1 MIACRTFNLQKMIQR
16 RTATVARWV
25 LVGLFGWVLVEA
37 GSGSAH
43 TPGRPEFDT
52 PIETHMPPS
61 PAFDAA
67 ASPNTIR
74 ILCWNI
80 NGGRDLPAVKAGLEK
95 EPADLYVLQ
104 EVDSLTERTGKT
116 NIPKDLAEQLHA
128 SSSFGIEFE
137 ELSQESGSDTKE
149 RGAYTGQATLTRLP
163 IQKSRILRFKHQS
176 GFWSPHAWLPS
187 SVPLFQRRLGGRI
200 ALITE
205 HKVGGRLLV
214 VYNVHYES
222 RSYGRIQLDQ
232 FTETLDDMKQY
243 PPGTSFLLAGDIN
256 SKYLPSVFLERF
268 KREGFQNST
277 GDHIERTHEL
287 AGSLDWI
294 LARGPVKL
302 EAGRVR
308 RDINGSD
315 HFPIYATLSWN

>member
-1 MIACRTFNLQKMIQR
+1 MVQR
-16 RTATVARWV
+16 RWAAAVARWAV
-25 LVGLFGWVLVEA
+25 VGFCGWILVEA
-37 GSGSAH
+37 GPGSAN
-43 TPGRPEFDT
+43 TPGRPEFDK
-52 PIETHMPPS
+52 PIETRMPPS
-61 PAFDAA
+61 ATAGKAA
-67 ASPNTIR
+67 LGNAVT

-80 NGGRDLPAVKAGLEK
+80 NGGRDLPQVKAGLEK

-104 EVDSLTERTGKT
+104 EVDSLTRRTGKT
-116 NIPKDLAEQLHA
+116 NVPLDLAEQLRV

-137 ELSQESGSDTKE
+137 ELSQESSAASEE

-163 IQKSRILRFKHQS
+163 IQKSRVLRFKHQS
-176 GFWSPHAWLPS
+176 GFWNPNGWLPS
-187 SVPLFQRRLGGRI
+187 SVALFQRRLGGRI

-205 HKVGGRLLV
+205 HEIGGRLLV

-232 FTETLDDMKQY
+232 LSETLEDMKQY
-243 PPGTSFLLAGDIN
+243 PPGTGFLLAGDLN
-256 SKYLPSVFLERF
+256 SKYFPSIFLERL

-277 GDHIERTHEL
+277 GDRIERTHEL
-287 AGSLDWI
+287 VGSLDWI

-308 RDINGSD
+308 RDISGSD
-315 HFPIYATLSWN
+315 HFPIYATLKWE

>member
-1 MIACRTFNLQKMIQR
+1 MA
-16 RTATVARWV
+16 VARWA
-25 LVGLFGWVLVEA
+25 LVGLFCWMLVEA
-37 GSGSAH
+37 GSGSANA
-43 TPGRPEFDT
+43 PGRPEFDK
-52 PIETHMPPS
+52 PIETRMPPTA
-61 PAFDAA
+61 AFGKAPSA
-67 ASPNTIR
+67 NTLTV
-74 ILCWNI
+74 LCWNI
-80 NGGRDLPAVKAGLEK
+80 NGGRDLPKVKTGLEK

-116 NIPKDLAEQLHA
+116 NIPQDLAEQLHA

-137 ELSQESGSDTKE
+137 ELSQEGGSAAKE

-163 IQKSRILRFKHQS
+163 MQKSRVLRFKHQS
-176 GFWSPHAWLPS
+176 GFWSPHSWLPS
-187 SVPLFQRRLGGRI
+187 SMPLFQRRLGGRI

-205 HKVGGRLLV
+205 HEIGGRLLV

-232 FTETLDDMKQY
+232 LTETLEDMKQY
-243 PPGTSFLLAGDIN
+243 PPGTGFLLAGDLN
-256 SKYLPSVFLERF
+256 TKYFPSIFLERL

-277 GDHIERTHEL
+277 GDRIERTHEL
-287 AGSLDWI
+287 VGSLDWI

-308 RDINGSD
+308 RDISGSD
-315 HFPIYATLSWN
+315 HFPIFATLRWE

>member
-1 MIACRTFNLQKMIQR
+1 M
-16 RTATVARWV
+16 
-25 LVGLFGWVLVEA
+25 GLLGWMLVEA
-37 GSGSAH
+37 DPGSAN
-43 TPGRPEFDT
+43 TPGRPDLDR
-52 PIETHMPPS
+52 PIETRVPPS
-61 PAFDAA
+61 AAFGEARSA
-67 ASPNTIR
+67 NTIT

-80 NGGRDLPAVKAGLEK
+80 NGGRDLPKVKTGLEK

-104 EVDSLTERTGKT
+104 EVDSLTERTGKA
-116 NIPKDLAEQLHA
+116 NIPHDLAEQLHA

-137 ELSQESGSDTKE
+137 ELSQEGTAASKE

-163 IQKSRILRFKHQS
+163 MQKSRVLRFKHQS
-176 GFWSPHAWLPS
+176 GFWSPHSWLPS
-187 SVPLFQRRLGGRI
+187 SMPLFQRRLGGRI

-205 HKVGGRLLV
+205 HEIGSRLLV

-232 FTETLDDMKQY
+232 LEETFEDMKQY
-243 PPGTSFLLAGDIN
+243 PSGASFILAGDLN
-256 SKYLPSVFLERF
+256 SKYFPSIFLERL

-277 GDHIERTHEL
+277 GDRIERTHEL
-287 AGSLDWI
+287 VGSLDWI

-308 RDINGSD
+308 RDISGSD
-315 HFPIYATLSWN
+315 HFPIVATLTWE